1 MQLYYLYKFKLYL
14 GIDISDE
21 KRELKI
27 GEKPCMFY
35 ILENGDYLYIS
46 KWLTYQSEYTSR
58 AN

>member
-1 MQLYYLYKFKLYL
+1 MQPYCLYKFNLYL

-35 ILENGDYLYIS
+35 ILENGDYLY
-46 KWLTYQSEYTSR
+46 
-58 AN
+58 N